1 MKLTYPPEAKPL
13 EGYTI
18 KRAIARGGFGEVY
31 YALSDAGKEVAL
43 KLLRQNLEVELR
55 GVSQCL
61 NLNHPNLVSIYD
73 IRTDP
78 QGEHWIIMEYVGGR
92 TLDRVLDE
100 AGGPMPLK
108 DVRHWL
114 TEISSG
120 LSPIFTA
127 GVWCTGT

>member
-1 MKLTYPPEAKPL
+1 MTIEVRIVTMWHPPFKSWPQWDGKPTMKLTYPPESKPL

-31 YALSDAGKEVAL
+31 YAQSDAGKEVAI

-73 IRTDP
+73 IRT
-78 QGEHWIIMEYVGGR
+78 
-92 TLDRVLDE
+92 
-100 AGGPMPLK
+100 
-108 DVRHWL
+108 
-114 TEISSG
+114 
-120 LSPIFTA
+120 
-127 GVWCTGT
+127 